1 MALRRHAW
9 GNGQGRESGLTGS
22 PDIPDPPDEGP
33 TDLRGRL
40 AAARQAIR
48 ATVGAV
54 PRVIGLVWAAS
65 RWLTFG
71 LAFATILAG
80 VVPAITAYIA
90 KLLIDAVVR
99 AIQVAANPA
108 LSNTFVVGPWTVDAV
123 GAVVLLAVAQ
133 FVVFAVSS
141 FLSTLRN
148 VCQQLL
154 QERVTNTIQ
163 LQIMDH
169 ASRLDLAFF
178 EDSSSYD
185 LLRRAQQG
193 ASSRPLF
200 MVSGVFGLIQTIIA
214 FASMIF
220 LLIGLSPLLAI
231 VALISPVP
239 AFIADTRYGWRGYS
253 FARWASPIRR
263 RMDYLTTL
271 VTTDSYA
278 KEVKLFG
285 LGPFFIDRF
294 RQLARVYQ
302 DRQRRIVVTRYFVGF
317 IWSTI
322 TILAGSL
329 TYLYVALQA
338 IAGRLTL
345 GDLTLFTQAASS
357 VQQSVQG
364 ILAGF
369 GSMYENQL
377 YLNDLFD
384 LLATPYGIDRGPDA
398 TTGQGR
404 EAEAVALANLAT
416 EAATLADGSAA
427 PALTPAEAAAADIAL
442 DTGREPTYGEVTF
455 EHVSFVYPG
464 SGREALHDVSLRIAP
479 GETVAIVGRNG
490 AGKSTLIKLLC
501 RLYDPS
507 EGRIL
512 LDGVDLHELDPAA
525 VRRLIGGMFQDYV
538 TYQATAAENIGL
550 GELARIEDRDAVEAA
565 ARKGGADSLLG
576 RLPEG
581 WDTPLGKWFDG
592 GVELSGGEWQKIA
605 LGRAF
610 MRDAR
615 ILVLDEPTSAL
626 DAQAEFELFARL
638 RRLAAGRTAIYISHR
653 FSTVRQADRILF
665 LEQGALVE
673 QGTHDELMALG
684 GRYARLFTLQAA
696 AYTGASIEAIT
707 KLGED
712 LDGVVEEEDV
722 DPDAA
727 EPSPEATGGGGDG
740 AGGRGRGGEP
750 PDAIDVR
757 VATPDS
763 VG

>member
-1 MALRRHAW
+1 ME
-9 GNGQGRESGLTGS
+9 GRQSGLSGS
-22 PDIPDPPDEGP
+22 PDIPDPPSDAP
-33 TDLRGRL
+33 TDFRGRL
-40 AAARQAIR
+40 ARAAQAVR
-48 ATVGAV
+48 ATAGAV

-65 RWLTFG
+65 RVYTIG
-71 LAFATILAG
+71 LAVATILAG
-80 VVPAITAYIA
+80 ILPAITAFVA

-99 AIQVAANPA
+99 AISLRANPA
-108 LSNTFVVGPWTVDAV
+108 LQDVVAIGPVRVDVVTAV
-123 GAVVLLAVAQ
+123 IILAGAQ
-133 FVVFAVSS
+133 FVVYALSS

-169 ASRLDLAFF
+169 ASKLDLAFF
-178 EDSSSYD
+178 EDSTSYD

-214 FASMIF
+214 FVSMIA
-220 LLIGLSPLLAI
+220 LLIALSPLLAL
-231 VALISPVP
+231 VALVAPIPG
-239 AFIADTRYGWRGYS
+239 FIADTRYGWRGYS
-253 FARWASPIRR
+253 FARWASPLRR
-263 RMDYLTTL
+263 RMDYMTTL

-285 LGPFFIDRF
+285 LGPYFIDRF
-294 RQLARVYQ
+294 RQLSNVYQ
-302 DRQRRIVVTRYFVGF
+302 DRQRGLVVSRYFAGF
-317 IWSTI
+317 VWSTI
-322 TILAGSL
+322 TTLAGSL
-329 TYLYVALQA
+329 TYLYVAFQA

-345 GDLTLFTQAASS
+345 GDLTLYTQAATS
-357 VQQSVQG
+357 VQGSVQG
-364 ILAGF
+364 ILSGF

-384 LLATPYGIDRGPDA
+384 LLKTPLGIDAERA
-398 TTGQGR
+398 TT
-404 EAEAVALANLAT
+404 
-416 EAATLADGSAA
+416 DGSAA
-427 PALTPAEAAAADIAL
+427 ASSSAGPAPGAA
-442 DTGREPTYGEVTF
+442 GEIVF
-455 EHVSFVYPG
+455 EHVTFAYPG
-464 SGREALHDVSLRIAP
+464 SGREALHDVSLRIAA
-479 GETVAIVGRNG
+479 GETVAVVGRNG

-501 RLYDPS
+501 RLYDPTD
-507 EGRIL
+507 GRIL
-512 LDGVDLHELDPAA
+512 LDGVDLREVAPAA

-550 GELARIEDRDAVEAA
+550 GELERIEDRDAVAEAA
-565 ARKGGADSLLG
+565 EKGGADSLLG
-576 RLPEG
+576 RLPDG

-665 LEQGALVE
+665 LEHGALVE
-673 QGTHDELMALG
+673 EGTHDELMALG

-696 AYTGASIEAIT
+696 AYTGASIDG
-707 KLGED
+707 LGA
-712 LDGVVEEEDV
+712 DV
-722 DPDAA
+722 GAVGDIGDADPDETEGQAG
-727 EPSPEATGGGGDG
+727 SGDG
-740 AGGRGRGGEP
+740 RGPGRAAMPSGDPLGPVDRGFQVP
-750 PDAIDVR
+750 
-757 VATPDS
+757 TPADRP